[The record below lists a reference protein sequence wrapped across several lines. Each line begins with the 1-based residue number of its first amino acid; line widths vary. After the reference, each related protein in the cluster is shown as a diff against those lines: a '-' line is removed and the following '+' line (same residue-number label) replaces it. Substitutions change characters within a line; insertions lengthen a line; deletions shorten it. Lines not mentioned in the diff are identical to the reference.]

1 MRSKKA
7 MYNIVTTLI
16 LQFVVL
22 ISGFIVPKL
31 IIGKFGSNVNG
42 LLSSIT
48 QFLAY
53 ISLLEYG
60 IGPVVKASLY
70 KPIAEK
76 DNKTIKN
83 ILRTSEKFFRVIA
96 LIFAIYLVFLSVGYP
111 FLVQKEFGYL
121 YTFSLVLI
129 ISVSTF
135 FEYYFGMTYKLYLQ
149 TEQKTYVTSVIQI
162 ITYILNII
170 FVVLLVKLNASIQI
184 IKLFSGF
191 AFILRPLIQNIYI
204 KKKYNINLKDADESY
219 KLDKKWDG
227 LAQHIAAV
235 VHGNTDIT
243 ILTIFSKLSEVSV
256 YSVYA
261 MITKGVK
268 SIISAFSGGIDASF
282 GDMIAKNE
290 KDTLNKSFST
300 YELFYFTIITICYSC
315 TMLLIVPFV
324 SVYMK
329 GITDANYIRPLFGYL
344 LVISEFIWAIRMP
357 YSSITLAAGHF
368 KETRKGAWVEAI
380 TNIVL
385 SIILVIKFGIVGV
398 AIGTLVAMLIRTIE
412 FIYHTN
418 KYILKR
424 NIFINIKKIIS
435 IIVETIIIVLIVR
448 FLPLSFKFNSYINWI
463 VYAIIVFIISSIIT
477 ITINLI
483 VYKDD
488 RKNLKQLL
496 KNNFGKLFKR
506 RKKK

>member
-1 MRSKKA
+1 

-53 ISLLEYG
+53 ISLLESG

-162 ITYILNII
+162 ITYILNSY
-170 FVVLLVKLNASIQI
+170 F
-184 IKLFSGF
+184 F
-191 AFILRPLIQNIYI
+191 
-204 KKKYNINLKDADESY
+204 KK
-219 KLDKKWDG
+219 
-227 LAQHIAAV
+227 
-235 VHGNTDIT
+235 
-243 ILTIFSKLSEVSV
+243 
-256 YSVYA
+256 
-261 MITKGVK
+261 
-268 SIISAFSGGIDASF
+268 
-282 GDMIAKNE
+282 
-290 KDTLNKSFST
+290 
-300 YELFYFTIITICYSC
+300 
-315 TMLLIVPFV
+315 
-324 SVYMK
+324 
-329 GITDANYIRPLFGYL
+329 
-344 LVISEFIWAIRMP
+344 
-357 YSSITLAAGHF
+357 
-368 KETRKGAWVEAI
+368 
-380 TNIVL
+380 
-385 SIILVIKFGIVGV
+385 
-398 AIGTLVAMLIRTIE
+398 
-412 FIYHTN
+412 
-418 KYILKR
+418 
-424 NIFINIKKIIS
+424 
-435 IIVETIIIVLIVR
+435 
-448 FLPLSFKFNSYINWI
+448 
-463 VYAIIVFIISSIIT
+463 
-477 ITINLI
+477 
-483 VYKDD
+483 
-488 RKNLKQLL
+488 
-496 KNNFGKLFKR
+496 
-506 RKKK
+506 